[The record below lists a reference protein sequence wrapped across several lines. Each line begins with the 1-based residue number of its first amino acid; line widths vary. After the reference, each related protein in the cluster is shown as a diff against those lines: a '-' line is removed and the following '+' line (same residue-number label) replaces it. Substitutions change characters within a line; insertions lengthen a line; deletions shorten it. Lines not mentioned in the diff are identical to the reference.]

1 MLIGFYSINTGK
13 GEPFTRLSQKAI
25 AFSVNMCYFKYSHYK
40 NKHKG
45 TTTMTKILSIKAAQF
60 DEAFRAIS
68 LSTWNR
74 PRTNQE
80 LRSFLSRR
88 EAAVDGV
95 EL

>member
-1 MLIGFYSINTGK
+1 
-13 GEPFTRLSQKAI
+13 
-25 AFSVNMCYFKYSHYK
+25 
-40 NKHKG
+40 
-45 TTTMTKILSIKAAQF
+45 MTKILSIKAAQF

-80 LRSFLSRR
+80 LRSFLARR
-88 EAAVDGV
+88 EAVVDSV